1 MIFWG
6 DHHNAANKTRK
17 NLTILHRRKSDK
29 VLLHRA
35 TLCANK
41 RQTWYPARAPVHRVI
56 STKCRRILAVSR
68 VNTYPRRTTQ
78 LTPGSGQK
86 LMMHVDWCH
95 ISSNPSAKWISM
107 VILEM
112 RVSRLVEIVVGASP
126 GLLLPIRL
134 IPIQP

>member
-6 DHHNAANKTRK
+6 DHHNAANKARK
-17 NLTILHRRKSDK
+17 NLTILHRRKSDL

-35 TLCANK
+35 ILCANK
-41 RQTWYPARAPVHRVI
+41 QQTWYPVRASVHRVI
-56 STKCRRILAVSR
+56 STNCHHILAVSK
-68 VNTYPRRTTQ
+68 VNTYHRPSPQ
-78 LTPGSGQK
+78 PTPGNGQK

-95 ISSNPSAKWISM
+95 ISSNVSAIWISI
-107 VILEM
+107 VILET
-112 RVSRLVEIVVGASP
+112 RVSRLGEIVAGAFL